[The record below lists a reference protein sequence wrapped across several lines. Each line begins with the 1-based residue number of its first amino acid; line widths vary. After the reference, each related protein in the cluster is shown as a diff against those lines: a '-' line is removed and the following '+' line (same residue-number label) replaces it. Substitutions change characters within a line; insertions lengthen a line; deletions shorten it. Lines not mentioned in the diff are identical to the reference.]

1 MRSCNV
7 PSKLYFILCI
17 RKSKVALSEK
27 GTKYIDFR
35 TKHEIKQILKCL
47 DGILH
52 ERKPLISEECM
63 VDGLNCLALSWPANI
78 TFVKNPPKKFKVM

>member
-1 MRSCNV
+1 M
-7 PSKLYFILCI
+7 K
-17 RKSKVALSEK
+17 KE
-27 GTKYIDFR
+27 GKYMDFR
-35 TKHEIKQILKCL
+35 KHEIKQILKCL

>member
-1 MRSCNV
+1 M
-7 PSKLYFILCI
+7 Y
-17 RKSKVALSEK
+17 RKSKVALSKK
-27 GTKYIDFR
+27 GKS